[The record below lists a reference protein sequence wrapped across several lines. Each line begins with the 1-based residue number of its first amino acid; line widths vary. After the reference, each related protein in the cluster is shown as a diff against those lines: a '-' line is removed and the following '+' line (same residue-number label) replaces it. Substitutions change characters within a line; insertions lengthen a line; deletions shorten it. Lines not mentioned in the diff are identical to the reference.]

1 MRRVLQFACLIT
13 GVLLLVQLGCEKKA
27 EVKKPYDIRTKA
39 AEKMTIVYL
48 EHVGA
53 YDQMGDLFY
62 RLGEYAAR
70 NQLTGDVVGIYYD
83 DPEKVPA
90 ASLRSEIGI
99 VVPEGFQPDSGYK
112 VKELPA
118 QKVVYAI
125 LKGPYAEIAKEYPY
139 IFEWMEEKGYK
150 LCGAPLREIY
160 LEAGPD
166 IPPEQLVTE
175 VQIPVTE

>member
-1 MRRVLQFACLIT
+1 MTRALHLAGLIA
-13 GVLLLVQLGCEKKA
+13 GLLLLFQVGCEKKA
-27 EVKKPYDIRTKA
+27 ELKKPYEIRSKT
-39 AEKMTIVYL
+39 AEKMTIAYL
-48 EHVGA
+48 EHVGP
-53 YDQMGDLFY
+53 YDQMGNLFY
-62 RLGEYAAR
+62 QLREYGASE
-70 NQLTGDVVGIYYD
+70 QLAGDVVGIYYD

-118 QKVVYAI
+118 QKVAYAI
-125 LKGPYAEIAKEYPY
+125 LKGPYGEIAKEYPY
-139 IFEWMEEKGYK
+139 MFEWMEEKGYK

-175 VQIPVTE
+175 VQIPIE

>member
-1 MRRVLQFACLIT
+1 MRRLLQLACLIA
-13 GVLLLVQLGCEKKA
+13 GLLLLFQLGCEKKA
-27 EVKKPYDIRTKA
+27 EVKKPYDIRTKTT
-39 AEKMTIVYL
+39 EKMHIAYL
-48 EHVGA
+48 EHVGP

-62 RLGEYAAR
+62 QLGEYAASK
-70 NQLTGDVVGIYYD
+70 QLAGDVVGIYYD
-83 DPEKVPA
+83 DPEQVPA

-125 LKGPYAEIAKEYPY
+125 LKGPYAEVAKEYPY

-175 VQIPVTE
+175 VQIPIE